1 MSAHDADS
9 GRVRIGEL
17 SRRVGVTPEV
27 LRAWERRYGILS
39 PTRTEGGFRLYGEDD
54 ERRIRR
60 MLEHLEQGLSAAEA
74 ARRARAD
81 PPSGPADGPDDGSE
95 APTAAVLGERLRHA
109 LDGFD
114 DVGAH
119 LLLDRLLGSYPLESV
134 LRDAILPY
142 LHGLGERWAHGEAS
156 IAQEHFASA
165 LLRGRLLALARG
177 WGRGRGPH
185 ALLACVPG
193 DQHDLGLAC
202 FGLALRAHGWRIT
215 FLGADTPLLTLTE
228 TAQQLGPALVVVSAA
243 LPELAQSALGGLR
256 ELASVVPLA
265 LGGGG
270 TDASMAE
277 TIGARWLNEDPVAAA
292 ASTAAPEG

>member
-1 MSAHDADS
+1 M
-9 GRVRIGEL
+9 RIGEL

-60 MLEHLEQGLSAAEA
+60 MLQHLEQGLSTAEA
-74 ARRARAD
+74 ARLARAD
-81 PPSGPADGPDDGSE
+81 PARLDPATGTDDGSE
-95 APTAAVLGERLRHA
+95 APTAAALGERLRHA

-119 LLLDRLLGSYPLESV
+119 SALDRLLGSSPLESV
-134 LRDAILPY
+134 LRDAVLPY
-142 LHGLGERWAHGEAS
+142 LHDLGERWAHAEAS
-156 IAQEHFASA
+156 VAQEHFASA
-165 LLRGRLLALARG
+165 LLRGRLLALARD

-193 DQHDLGLAC
+193 DQHELGLIC

-215 FLGADTPLLTLTE
+215 YLGADTPLLTLIE
-228 TAQQLGPALVVVSAA
+228 TADLLQPALVVVSAT

-256 ELASVVPLA
+256 ELACVAPLGLA
-265 LGGGG
+265 GRG
-270 TDASMAE
+270 TDASIAE
-277 TIGARWLNEDPVAAA
+277 TVGARWLNEDPVAAA
-292 ASTAAPEG
+292 ASTAAPGADANRTDN